1 MTPQQQKHEGKT
13 AKSAPAVPNQLESS
27 STRDVTCA
35 RCGKVLV
42 GNEWITG
49 LCTNYCGTAAAISRD
64 AIIAMLTL
72 SRRDVVFLSLGGAVI
87 AYVDGLSWGEA
98 LIVFG
103 GSALIG
109 IGVLAVCVWLDRVTG
124 RAL

>member
-1 MTPQQQKHEGKT
+1 MTPQEQDQGWTE
-13 AKSAPAVPNQLESS
+13 KSAPAAPNQLESS

-49 LCTNYCGTAAAISRD
+49 LCTNYCGTAAATSRD
-64 AIIAMLTL
+64 AVVAMLTL
-72 SRRDVVFLSLGGAVI
+72 TRRDVVFLSLGGAVI
-87 AYVDGLSWGEA
+87 AYTDGLSWGGA

-103 GSALIG
+103 GSVLIG
-109 IGVLAVCVWLDRVTG
+109 VGVLAACVWLDHVTG